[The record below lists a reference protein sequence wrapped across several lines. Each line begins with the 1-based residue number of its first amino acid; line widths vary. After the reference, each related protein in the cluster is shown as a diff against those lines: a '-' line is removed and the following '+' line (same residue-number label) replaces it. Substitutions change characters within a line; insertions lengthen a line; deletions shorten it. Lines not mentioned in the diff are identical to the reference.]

1 MIDTVEPKFH
11 TPRNPDR
18 PTLGPRQAVWGKI
31 WLNRTL
37 MPWQQRLAD
46 VAGELLPDGTPAYG
60 LVVGTLQRQS
70 GKSDLEMVQ
79 TGERCFSVPGYRAW
93 YTAQTGGDAR
103 DQFLKFDEDVIRRE
117 GGTPLA
123 GVVRTLRGNGHEL
136 MKFPNGSQI
145 RPHPPT
151 EAAMHGKQSDRNG
164 IDEAWAFSLEQGAA
178 LMQAIS
184 PTQLTRLMSQTFIWS
199 AGGTAESAWLA
210 ELVARGRAGDPE
222 ICYVEYGIP
231 DDLDV
236 NDLDAVARYHPAYG
250 HTITTASIRKLR
262 TQLVDDAAFARA
274 AGNRWTEIIGGAIG
288 GPVWESVRE
297 PDPIPDGVPVGY
309 GVARADDGSQVAIA
323 AAAEL
328 PDGSI
333 VVEILECL
341 PTSYGAA
348 AHVLGWASGGTVA
361 IASSGADA
369 GLADELL
376 LLRPG
381 DPATTGLLRLPTTQ
395 GGAAVTNLL
404 DALKPR
410 RYRFRKHPAL
420 DDAVKVAGTRTQ
432 GDGGKAWAHTS
443 GGASIAPLK
452 AATMAAWA
460 VRHRVRQVA
469 APSARVPGERN
480 TA

>member
-1 MIDTVEPKFH
+1 MSAPELVEPKFH
-11 TPRNPDR
+11 TPRDPGR
-18 PTLGPRQAVWGKI
+18 PTLGPRQAVWGRI
-31 WLNRTL
+31 WLNRHL

-136 MKFPNGSQI
+136 MRFPNGSQI

-151 EAAMHGKQSDRNG
+151 ESALHGKQSDRNG

-184 PTQLTRLMSQTFIWS
+184 PTQLTRPMSQTFIWS
-199 AGGTAESAWLA
+199 AGGTADSAWLA
-210 ELVARGRAGDPE
+210 ELVARGRAGDPD

-236 NDLDAVARYHPAYG
+236 NDLDAVARHHPAYG

-262 TQLVDDAAFARA
+262 TQLTDDAEFARA
-274 AGNRWTEIIGGAIG
+274 AGNRWTEIIGGAISS
-288 GPVWESVRE
+288 PVWESVRE
-297 PDPIPDGVPVGY
+297 PDPIPADAPVGY
-309 GVARADDGSQVAIA
+309 GVARADDGSQVAVA
-323 AAAEL
+323 VAAEL
-328 PDGSI
+328 RDGSI
-333 VVEILECL
+333 VVEILEIL
-341 PTSYGAA
+341 PTGYMAA
-348 AHVLGWASGGTVA
+348 AHVLGWSGSDTVA
-361 IASSGADA
+361 IARGGADA
-369 GLADELL
+369 GLADELERLKPDTIL
-376 LLRPG
+376 LS
-381 DPATTGLLRLPTTQ
+381 TTQ
-395 GGAAVTNLL
+395 AAAGVSNLL
-404 DALKPR
+404 DALRPR
-410 RYRFRKHPAL
+410 RYRFRRHPDL
-420 DDAVKVAGTRTQ
+420 DAAVQVAATRTQ
-432 GDGGKAWAHTS
+432 GDGGKAWAHAK

-452 AATMAAWA
+452 AATAAAWA
-460 VRHRVRQVA
+460 VTHRVRIIA
-469 APSARVPGERN
+469 TPTARVPGERKL

>member
-1 MIDTVEPKFH
+1 MIETVEPKFH
-11 TPRNPDR
+11 TPRNYDR
-18 PTLGPRQAVWGKI
+18 PTLGTRQSVWGRV

-60 LVVGTLQRQS
+60 LIVGTLQRQS

-151 EAAMHGKQSDRNG
+151 EAALHGKQSDRNG
-164 IDEAWAFSLEQGAA
+164 IDEAWAFAKAQGEAI
-178 LMQAIS
+178 MQAIS
-184 PTQLTRLMSQTFIWS
+184 PTQLTRPHAQTFVWS
-199 AGGTAESAWLA
+199 AGGTAASTWLA
-210 ELVARGRAGDPE
+210 ELVARGRAGDPA

-236 NDLDAVARYHPAYG
+236 NDLDAVARHHPAYG
-250 HTITTASIRKLR
+250 HTITTAAIRKLR
-262 TQLVDDAAFARA
+262 AQIPDDAAFARA
-274 AGNRWTEIIGGAIG
+274 AGNRWTEIIGGAIPG
-288 GPVWESVRE
+288 HVWESVRAA
-297 PDPIPDGVPVGY
+297 DPIPDDVPVGF
-309 GVARADDGSQVAIA
+309 GVARADDGSMVAIA
-323 AAAEL
+323 VAAEL
-328 PDGSI
+328 RDGSI

-341 PTSYGAA
+341 PTAYGAIE
-348 AHVLGWASGGTVA
+348 HVLGWADGETIA
-361 IASSGADA
+361 IARGGADA
-369 GLADELL
+369 GLADELVRSGRRGVL
-376 LLRPG
+376 TL
-381 DPATTGLLRLPTTQ
+381 TTTE
-395 GGAAVTNLL
+395 AAAGVSTLL
-404 DALKPR
+404 DALPPR
-410 RYRFRKHPAL
+410 RYRFRRHPAL
-420 DDAVKVAGTRTQ
+420 DAAVAVAATRTQ
-432 GDGGKAWAHTS
+432 GDGGKAWAHS
-443 GGASIAPLK
+443 RDGASIAPLR

-460 VRHRVRQVA
+460 VTHREIQI
-469 APSARVPGERN
+469 PTPTLRVPGERLP
-480 TA
+480 A

>member
-1 MIDTVEPKFH
+1 VIETVEPKFH
-11 TPRNPDR
+11 TPRNHDR
-18 PTLGPRQAVWGKI
+18 PTLGTRQGVWGNI
-31 WLNRTL
+31 WLRRKW
-37 MPWQQRLAD
+37 MPWQQRAAD

-79 TGERCFSVPGYRAW
+79 TGERCFTVPGYRAW

-151 EAAMHGKQSDRNG
+151 EAALHGKQSDRNG
-164 IDEAWAFSLEQGAA
+164 IDEAWAFSKEQGAA

-184 PTQLTRLMSQTFIWS
+184 PTQLTRPYAQTFIWS
-199 AGGTAESAWLA
+199 AGGTATSDWLA
-210 ELVARGRAGDPE
+210 ELVARGRAGDPG

-250 HTITTASIRKLR
+250 YTVSTASIAKLR
-262 TQLVDDAAFARA
+262 TNIPDDGEFARA
-274 AGNRWTEIIGGAIG
+274 AGNRWTEIIGGAI
-288 GPVWESVRE
+288 PAPLWESVRE
-297 PDPIPDGVPVGY
+297 PDPIPDDAPVGY
-309 GVARADDGSQVAIA
+309 GVSRAEDGSQVVIA
-323 AAAEL
+323 VAAEL

-333 VVEILECL
+333 VVEILEVL
-341 PTSYGAA
+341 PTGYGAA
-348 AHVLGWASGGTVA
+348 AHVLGWAGGDTIAVA
-361 IASSGADA
+361 AGGADA

-376 LLRPG
+376 RLRPG
-381 DPATTGLLRLPTTQ
+381 AAEKTGLLRLTTTQ
-395 GGAAVTNLL
+395 SGAGVTTLL
-404 DALKPR
+404 DALPAR
-410 RYRFRKHPAL
+410 AYRFRRHPAL
-420 DDAVKVAGTRTQ
+420 DAAVKVAATRTQ
-432 GDGGKAWAHTS
+432 GDGGKAWAHAT
-443 GGASIAPLK
+443 GGAPIAPVR

-460 VRHRVRQVA
+460 VTHRVRQIA
-469 APSARVPGERN
+469 APTVRVPGER
-480 TA
+480 ASA